1 MAHIHDVYDQDN
13 HFIIDPITRDITSQ
27 SEKISITQYDHN
39 SERFTFEIPKIIEGH
54 DMSLSDKVRVH
65 FINIGS
71 NRSNVSKGVYEVDD
85 IRVSS
90 DDSDTL
96 LFSWL
101 ISRAATEYSGK
112 LNFSIRF
119 YCISD
124 DNIVDYSWATSI
136 FTGIKISNSIDN
148 SEAIAEDYVDILEQ
162 WKSEIAIKID
172 DIDSKIEN
180 IKTPEIPTQLPNP
193 QSLTF
198 TGAVNAS
205 YDGSSEVSVRVPG
218 ALSDLSED
226 ATHRVVT
233 DTEKAKWN
241 EKITAPVTGEVG
253 QTIRIKTVD
262 YTGRPIEWE
271 TVDASKVGVQFTTD
285 ETLSL
290 KDGVLS
296 VNTAQEPEPD
306 NTLPI
311 TSAAV
316 HTAVGNIEIILQT
329 I

>member
-13 HFIIDPITRDITSQ
+13 LFIIDPITRDITSQ

-54 DMSLSDKVRVH
+54 DMSLCDKVRVH

-71 NRSNVSKGVYEVDD
+71 NRLNVSEGVYEVDD

-90 DDSDTL
+90 DDSDML

-112 LNFSIRF
+112 LIFSIRF

-136 FTGIKISNSIDN
+136 FTGVKIYNGIDN
-148 SEAIAEDYVDILEQ
+148 SEAITEDYVDILEQ
-162 WKSEIAIKID
+162 WKSEITMKID

-180 IKTPEIPTQLPNP
+180 IKIPEIPTQLPNP

-198 TGAVNAS
+198 TGAVEGT
-205 YDGSSEVSVRVPG
+205 YDGSN
-218 ALSDLSED
+218 AL
-226 ATHRVVT
+226 
-233 DTEKAKWN
+233 
-241 EKITAPVTGEVG
+241 
-253 QTIRIKTVD
+253 TVD
-262 YTGRPIEWE
+262 IPSAPDIPTTLPNPQSLTFTGAVEGTYDGSKPL
-271 TVDASKVGVQFTTD
+271 TVEIPTGGVQFTTD

-296 VNTAQEPEPD
+296 VRTAQEPEPD

-316 HTAVGNIEIILQT
+316 HTVVGNIEIILQT

>member
-1 MAHIHDVYDQDN
+1 
-13 HFIIDPITRDITSQ
+13 
-27 SEKISITQYDHN
+27 
-39 SERFTFEIPKIIEGH
+39 
-54 DMSLSDKVRVH
+54 MSLCDKVRVH

-71 NRSNVSKGVYEVDD
+71 NRSNVSEGVYEVDD

-90 DDSDTL
+90 DDSDML

-112 LNFSIRF
+112 LFFSIRF

-136 FTGIKISNSIDN
+136 FTGVKIYNGIDN
-148 SEAIAEDYVDILEQ
+148 SEAITEDYVDILEQ
-162 WKSEIAIKID
+162 WKSEITMKID
-172 DIDSKIEN
+172 DIDSKIES
-180 IKTPEIPTQLPNP
+180 IKIPEIPTQLPNP

-198 TGAVNAS
+198 TGAVEGT
-205 YDGSSEVSVRVPG
+205 YDGSKPLTVEIP
-218 ALSDLSED
+218 
-226 ATHRVVT
+226 
-233 DTEKAKWN
+233 
-241 EKITAPVTGEVG
+241 TG
-253 QTIRIKTVD
+253 
-262 YTGRPIEWE
+262 
-271 TVDASKVGVQFTTD
+271 GVQFTTD

-296 VNTAQEPEPD
+296 VRTAQEPEPD

-316 HTAVGNIEIILQT
+316 HTVVGNIEIILQT

>member
-13 HFIIDPITRDITSQ
+13 HFVIDPITRDITSQ
-27 SEKISITQYDHN
+27 SEKVSITQYDHN

-162 WKSEIAIKID
+162 WKSEISIKID

-180 IKTPEIPTQLPNP
+180 IKIPEIPTQLPNPNALTFTGAVEGTYDGSSALAVEIPSAPEIPTQLPNP

-198 TGAVNAS
+198 TGAVTGS
-205 YDGSSEVSVRVPG
+205 YDGSASLTVEIPSLDDIIQVPSSANNGMYLGCENG
-218 ALSDLSED
+218 A
-226 ATHRVVT
+226 AVW
-233 DTEKAKWN
+233 K
-241 EKITAPVTGEVG
+241 PV
-253 QTIRIKTVD
+253 
-262 YTGRPIEWE
+262 
-271 TVDASKVGVQFTTD
+271 ASRDDTTD
-285 ETLSL
+285 FLTEMGMIIPVINSNDEIL
-290 KDGVLS
+290 
-296 VNTAQEPEPD
+296 
-306 NTLPI
+306 
-311 TSAAV
+311 TSSFNEV
-316 HTAVGNIEIILQT
+316 YYL
-329 I
+329 